1 MQAQCARSQ
10 GAVSIN
16 ERVQNGGQRRFLHEI
31 RSGQRVNPDPV
42 SLPTLRVCL
51 TQSRYFE
58 RKHRHIDSVI
68 LTELRLGI
76 TVPAEGRRTGTA
88 FDTGFLPSFLRGAF
102 GG

>member
-1 MQAQCARSQ
+1 MRAQCARSQ
-10 GAVSIN
+10 GTVGIR
-16 ERVQNGGQRRFLHEI
+16 ERTQDGGQRRLLHEI
-31 RSGQRVNPDPV
+31 SSGQGGNPDPV

-88 FDTGFLPSFLRGAF
+88 FNTGFLPSFLRGAF